1 MEKHAESLKDVV
13 LRPIGIIRSPL
24 KKKEEVP
31 IQPVYAQGI
40 KGSVEIFDEYAD
52 GLRDLEG
59 FSHIYLFYHFHE
71 ARDVRLVVRPFL
83 DDVPRG
89 VFATRAPCRPNPIGL
104 SLVRLNRIEGN
115 TLFIED
121 VDVLNGTPLLDIK
134 PYISRFDSRENVR
147 SGWQE
152 NVDEET
158 AKLRGRRNFHETI

>member
-1 MEKHAESLKDVV
+1 VK
-13 LRPIGIIRSPL
+13 
-24 KKKEEVP
+24 
-31 IQPVYAQGI
+31 
-40 KGSVEIFDEYAD
+40 
-52 GLRDLEG
+52 
-59 FSHIYLFYHFHE
+59 
-71 ARDVRLVVRPFL
+71 PFL

-115 TLFIED
+115 ILFIED